1 MSNQQ
6 EMIYQVQYRTNDEGS
21 WRHYYSDVSR
31 ADALEMYAQH
41 VSMHSKEQCKIVKVA
56 VEKEVFHYIPVD
68 QQKEHE
74 DE

>member
-1 MSNQQ
+1 MSNEQ

-41 VSMHSKEQCKIVKVA
+41 VTMHAKEQCKIVKVS
-56 VEKEVFHYIPVD
+56 VEHEVFHYIPVD
-68 QQKEHE
+68 QQKEDE